1 MDSRPLKLRVPPQA
15 EEALRSAA
23 SVLNNKIDAFRS
35 YSTEPL
41 DRISWAALDLA
52 GGLLKSN
59 NHHPNNANTTPNE
72 DLTELSQELAMLE
85 TLLNLP
91 KGIS

>member
-15 EEALRSAA
+15 EEALKSAA

-35 YSTEPL
+35 YSTDPL

-52 GGLLKSN
+52 GDLVKN
-59 NHHPNNANTTPNE
+59 TNQPQPNNANTPPPT
-72 DLTELSQELAMLE
+72 DLSELSNELALLE
-85 TLLNLP
+85 QLLNL
-91 KGIS
+91 